1 MTEIGGK
8 PVYTPITPVDN
19 NAKPSSAPTQGGVG
33 HGNLPPGPNVT
44 WVKGVVKKDADTMA
58 KRAAFTEAN
67 GAMGDR
73 TQYITNQLADAL
85 SQTRISQGAHNR
97 CSRRR
102 VQPARQGP
110 ATSSRVSK
118 NRARSRSMPRRSM
131 PRRSLSP
138 SKKPCRRCSRKT
150 GRGRRRRRSKSRSPF
165 FGEAVGR

>member
-44 WVKGVVKKDADTMA
+44 WVKGVVKKDAETMA

-73 TQYITNQLADAL
+73 TQYLTNQLADAR
-85 SQTRISQGAHNR
+85 SQTRISQGAPQ
-97 CSRRR
+97 
-102 VQPARQGP
+102 VQQEEGSAGP
-110 ATSSRVSK
+110 
-118 NRARSRSMPRRSM
+118 SRSSDIIEGVQE
-131 PRRSLSP
+131 S
-138 SKKPCRRCSRKT
+138 SKKSLDAEAKHAEEVAQ
-150 GRGRRRRRSKSRSPF
+150 SKQ
-165 FGEAVGR
+165 EALQKMLEEDRQRAQTPPIEVA